1 MLSPFSPCLEVV
13 AVVVVVVRFLDEEVD
28 EVRGRGDRHFG
39 PISDMA
45 VLATRS
51 REGVG
56 VPADGIIL
64 F

>member
-1 MLSPFSPCLEVV
+1 M
-13 AVVVVVVRFLDEEVD
+13 VVVVRFLDEEVD

-45 VLATRS
+45 VLATGPRS

-56 VPADGIIL
+56 VLVPADGIIL

>member
-1 MLSPFSPCLEVV
+1 MVV
-13 AVVVVVVRFLDEEVD
+13 VVVVVVVRFLDEEVD
-28 EVRGRGDRHFG
+28 EVRGRGFG

-45 VLATRS
+45 ILATRS

-56 VPADGIIL
+56 VPADGILL